1 MKIKKPQIIIS
12 GFLCLLIIIA
22 YKLNMEMSELFSR
35 SFVKFVMNGVLVL
48 AMIPMINV
56 GVGMNFGLPIGIIA
70 GLLGMCISIQFR
82 LSGFV
87 GFLMAILVSIPIAI
101 IFGVLYGKILNHVKG
116 KEDIAAMFIGFA
128 FIPIMNFFWT
138 IAPFSNREM
147 LYPIGGKGLRP
158 KISLDNYFGRV
169 LNDLWIVKVNNIE
182 IPVGLIMFYAVIA
195 ILMYLYFNTRKGKL
209 MEAVGENEIF
219 CTLSGVDIDKTRIK
233 AVVISTII
241 AGVGII
247 VYAQSYGF
255 VELYGSPSSFTFPAI
270 SSILIG
276 GCIGKKATLF
286 HAILGTFLYQ
296 SIYLLSTPIANELLV
311 PEMAE
316 IIRMIITNGI
326 ILYAFLKQERRT
338 T

>member
-12 GFLCLLIIIA
+12 GFLLLLIMIA
-22 YKLNMEMSELFSR
+22 YKLNMDMSELLSR

-48 AMIPMINV
+48 AMIPMINA

-70 GLLGMCISIQFR
+70 GLIGMCVSIQFR
-82 LSGFV
+82 LNGFV
-87 GFLMAILVSIPIAI
+87 GFFMAILGAI
-101 IFGVLYGKILNHVKG
+101 LVAIVFGIIYGKILNHVKG

-138 IAPFSNREM
+138 VAPFSNREM

-169 LNDLWIVKVNNIE
+169 LNDLWVVKVNNVE
-182 IPVGLIMFYAVIA
+182 IPIGLIIFYAAIA
-195 ILMYLYFNTRKGKL
+195 TLIYLYFNSRKGKL
-209 MEAVGENEIF
+209 MESVGENEIF
-219 CTLSGVDIDKTRIK
+219 CTLSGIDIDKTRIK

-241 AGVGII
+241 AGIGII

-255 VELYGSPSSFTFPAI
+255 VELYNSPSSFTFPAI

-296 SIYLLSTPIANELLV
+296 SIYLLSTPIANQLLV

-326 ILYAFLKQERRT
+326 ILYAFLKQERRKV
-338 T
+338 

>member
-12 GFLCLLIIIA
+12 GFLCILIIIA
-22 YKLNMEMSELFSR
+22 YRLNMDMCELINR

-48 AMIPMINV
+48 AMIPMINA
-56 GVGMNFGLPIGIIA
+56 GVGMNFGLPIGIIS
-70 GLLGMCISIQFR
+70 GLLGMCVSIQFR
-82 LSGFV
+82 LSGFLGLSV
-87 GFLMAILVSIPIAI
+87 AILVSIVIGT
-101 IFGVLYGKILNHVKG
+101 IFGIIYGNILNHVKG

-138 IAPFSNREM
+138 VAPFSNREM
-147 LYPIGGKGLRP
+147 LYPIGGEGLRP
-158 KISLDNYFGRV
+158 KISLDNYFGGI
-169 LNDLWIVKVNNIE
+169 LNNLWVVKINNIE
-182 IPVGLIMFYAVIA
+182 IPLGLIMFYIIIA
-195 ILMYLYFNTRKGKL
+195 ILIYVYFNSRQGKL
-209 MEAVGENEIF
+209 MESVGENEIF
-219 CTLSGVDIDKTRIK
+219 CTLSGINIDKIRIK

-241 AGVGII
+241 AGIGII

-296 SIYLLSTPIANELLV
+296 TIYLLSTPIANELLM
-311 PEMAE
+311 PEMSE
-316 IIRMIITNGI
+316 IMRMIITNGI

-338 T
+338 V

>member
-12 GFLCLLIIIA
+12 GFLLLLVIIA
-22 YKLNMEMSELFSR
+22 YKLNMNMSELLSR

-48 AMIPMINV
+48 AMIPMINA

-70 GLLGMCISIQFR
+70 GLLGMCISIQLR
-82 LSGFV
+82 LNGFT
-87 GFLMAILVSIPIAI
+87 GFFIAILVSTPISI
-101 IFGVLYGKILNHVKG
+101 VFGMIYGKILNHVKG

-138 IAPFSNREM
+138 VAPFSNRE

-158 KISLDNYFGRV
+158 KISLDNYFGGV
-169 LNDLWIVKVNNIE
+169 LNNLWVVKANNIE
-182 IPVGLIMFYAVIA
+182 IPIGLIMFYVFIVIL
-195 ILMYLYFNTRKGKL
+195 IYLYFASRKGKL

-233 AVVISTII
+233 AVIISTII
-241 AGVGII
+241 AGIGII

-276 GCIGKKATLF
+276 GCIGKKATIF

-311 PEMAE
+311 PEMSE

-326 ILYAFLKQERRT
+326 ILYAFLKQERRIV
-338 T
+338 

>member
-12 GFLCLLIIIA
+12 GFLCILIIIA
-22 YKLNMEMSELFSR
+22 YRLNMDMYELINR

-48 AMIPMINV
+48 AMIPMINA
-56 GVGMNFGLPIGIIA
+56 GVGMNFGLPIGIIS
-70 GLLGMCISIQFR
+70 GLLGMCVSIQFR
-82 LSGFV
+82 LSGFLGLSV
-87 GFLMAILVSIPIAI
+87 AILVSIVIGT
-101 IFGVLYGKILNHVKG
+101 IFGIIYGNILNHVKG

-138 IAPFSNREM
+138 VAPFSNREM

-158 KISLDNYFGRV
+158 KISLDNYFGGI
-169 LNDLWIVKVNNIE
+169 LNNLWVVKINNIE
-182 IPVGLIMFYAVIA
+182 IPLGLIMFYIIIA
-195 ILMYLYFNTRKGKL
+195 ILIYVYFNSRQGKL
-209 MEAVGENEIF
+209 MESVGENEIF
-219 CTLSGVDIDKTRIK
+219 CTLSGINIDKIRIK

-241 AGVGII
+241 AGIGII

-296 SIYLLSTPIANELLV
+296 TIYLLSTPIANELLM
-311 PEMAE
+311 PEMSE
-316 IIRMIITNGI
+316 IMRMIITNGI

-338 T
+338 V

>member
-12 GFLCLLIIIA
+12 GFLFLLVIIA
-22 YKLNMEMSELFSR
+22 YKLNMNMEELLSR

-56 GVGMNFGLPIGIIA
+56 GAGMNFGLPIGIIA
-70 GLLGMCISIQFR
+70 GLLGMCMSIQLR
-82 LSGFV
+82 LDGFI
-87 GFLMAILVSIPIAI
+87 GFFIAILLSIPISI
-101 IFGVLYGKILNHVKG
+101 VFGMIYGKILNHVKG

-138 IAPFSNREM
+138 VVPFSNREM

-158 KISLDNYFGRV
+158 KISLDNYFGGV
-169 LNDLWIVKVNNIE
+169 LNNLWLVKVNNVE
-182 IPVGLIMFYAVIA
+182 IPIGLIMFYVFIVTL
-195 ILMYLYFNTRKGKL
+195 IYLYSTSRKGKL

-219 CTLSGVDIDKTRIK
+219 CTLSGVDIDKIRIK
-233 AVVISTII
+233 AVIISTII
-241 AGVGII
+241 AGIGII

-276 GCIGKKATLF
+276 GCIGKKATIF

-311 PEMAE
+311 PEMSE

-326 ILYAFLKQERRT
+326 ILYAFLKQERRSV
-338 T
+338 

>member
-12 GFLCLLIIIA
+12 GFLCILIIIA
-22 YKLNMEMSELFSR
+22 YRLNMDMYELINR

-48 AMIPMINV
+48 AMIPMINA
-56 GVGMNFGLPIGIIA
+56 GVGMNFGLPIGIIS
-70 GLLGMCISIQFR
+70 GLLGMCVSIQFR
-82 LSGFV
+82 LSGFLGLSV
-87 GFLMAILVSIPIAI
+87 AILVSIVIGT
-101 IFGVLYGKILNHVKG
+101 IFGIIYGNILNHVKG

-138 IAPFSNREM
+138 VAPFSNREM

-158 KISLDNYFGRV
+158 KISLDNYFGGI
-169 LNDLWIVKVNNIE
+169 LNNLWVVKINNIE
-182 IPVGLIMFYAVIA
+182 IPLGLIMFYAIIA
-195 ILMYLYFNTRKGKL
+195 ILIYVYFNSRQGKL
-209 MEAVGENEIF
+209 MESVGENEIF
-219 CTLSGVDIDKTRIK
+219 CTLSGINIDKIRIK

-241 AGVGII
+241 AGIGII

-296 SIYLLSTPIANELLV
+296 TIYLLSTPIANELLM
-311 PEMAE
+311 PEMSE
-316 IIRMIITNGI
+316 IMRMIITNGI

-338 T
+338 V

>member
-12 GFLCLLIIIA
+12 GFLCILIIIA
-22 YKLNMEMSELFSR
+22 YRLNMDMYELINR

-48 AMIPMINV
+48 AMIPMINA
-56 GVGMNFGLPIGIIA
+56 GVGMNFGLPIGIIS
-70 GLLGMCISIQFR
+70 GLLGMCVSIQFR
-82 LSGFV
+82 LSGFLGLSV
-87 GFLMAILVSIPIAI
+87 AILVSIVIGT
-101 IFGVLYGKILNHVKG
+101 IFGIIYGNILNHVKG

-138 IAPFSNREM
+138 VAPFSNREM

-158 KISLDNYFGRV
+158 KISLDNYFGGI
-169 LNDLWIVKVNNIE
+169 LNNLWVVKINNIE
-182 IPVGLIMFYAVIA
+182 IPLGLIMFYLIIA
-195 ILMYLYFNTRKGKL
+195 ILIYVYFNSRQGKL
-209 MEAVGENEIF
+209 MESVGENEIF
-219 CTLSGVDIDKTRIK
+219 CTLSGINIDKIRIK

-241 AGVGII
+241 AGIGII

-296 SIYLLSTPIANELLV
+296 TIYLLSTPIANELLM
-311 PEMAE
+311 PEMSE
-316 IIRMIITNGI
+316 IMRMIITNGI

-338 T
+338 V